1 VVAEV
6 TVVNKPR
13 PSMPLGFT
21 SIGTGHFLWL
31 NVDECF
37 GGINQV
43 VALSLAGV
51 DEEVCR
57 ACDKDGK
64 IFPVPCW

>member
-1 VVAEV
+1 M

-13 PSMPLGFT
+13 PSMALGFT
-21 SIGTGHFLWL
+21 SIGTGHFFWL

-43 VALSLAGV
+43 VALSLSGV

-57 ACDKDGK
+57 AGERMEKSFQDRVVE
-64 IFPVPCW
+64 P